1 MCTFESY
8 WKWLCAKERH
18 FRTLGHMREFTV
30 RGNSRLLI
38 SSTGTEYQ
46 FRREQ
51 AEVIWQRFIELRR
64 RQQEVVAGNYC
75 NPEWRSIAGR
85 NLGPWLASTVREFSR
100 KNHCF
105 GL

>member
-8 WKWLCAKERH
+8 WKWLCAEERK
-18 FRTLGHMREFTV
+18 FRTLGGRREFTV
-30 RGNSRLLI
+30 CGNHQILI
-38 SSTGTEYQ
+38 SSTGTEYH

-51 AEVIWQRFIELRR
+51 AAVIWERFIELRR
-64 RQQEVVAGNYC
+64 TQQEVIAGNYC
-75 NPEWRSIAGR
+75 DPEWRSIAGR